1 MNYTLRDVATL
12 TGGTLHKDSN
22 GERLFTTVNSDSRLI
37 KNSDTLFAALKGDN
51 FDGHSFA
58 SELCKNG
65 GAIIDDPDYFCPNSV
80 LVPSVKKALYVLA
93 EDWRNNHIK
102 NLKVLAITGSVGKTS
117 AKNMAYL
124 AMSSCFKCYKTAG
137 NRNSLTGLP
146 MELLNIGKDVEYAVL
161 EAGMSLPGEISQIS
175 RLIKPSGALITKIGH
190 SHIMAFGSRE
200 GICKEKLS
208 ILDGMEN
215 GFITVPDDGL
225 VLSLLPKNA
234 VFTVCS
240 VDNASSDAYTENAK
254 ETPLGMEYTLCYEGK
269 KYLVRLPAFGMH
281 SVMNSALVLVS
292 AIRMGADGEKAAKAL
307 ANFVAEGNRQN
318 IHYTNGI
325 KVIADCYNA
334 APESMAA
341 ALNVLKTCGGKRIAV
356 LGDMLELGEHSE
368 ALHESVGKA
377 VEGCADMLICVG
389 EEAKYIALAAEKIM
403 NKEDIYVYPSA
414 DYEKAAKL
422 VAETAK
428 EGDTVL
434 FKASNRTNLRKVME
448 ITAL

>member
-1 MNYTLRDVATL
+1 MNMKSLINYEVIEQKTLKDLQSEGYLLRHKK
-12 TGGTLHKDSN
+12 TGA
-22 GERLFTTVNSDSRLI
+22 RV
-37 KNSDTLFAALKGDN
+37 
-51 FDGHSFA
+51 
-58 SELCKNG
+58 
-65 GAIIDDPDYFCPNSV
+65 V
-80 LVPSVKKALYVLA
+80 L
-93 EDWRNNHIK
+93 
-102 NLKVLAITGSVGKTS
+102 
-117 AKNMAYL
+117 
-124 AMSSCFKCYKTAG
+124 
-137 NRNSLTGLP
+137 
-146 MELLNIGKDVEYAVL
+146 
-161 EAGMSLPGEISQIS
+161 
-175 RLIKPSGALITKIGH
+175 
-190 SHIMAFGSRE
+190 
-200 GICKEKLS
+200 
-208 ILDGMEN
+208 MEN
-215 GFITVPDDGL
+215 DDENKVFSIGFRTPTDDSTG
-225 VLSLLPKNA
+225 V
-234 VFTVCS
+234 
-240 VDNASSDAYTENAK
+240 
-254 ETPLGMEYTLCYEGK
+254 
-269 KYLVRLPAFGMH
+269 
-281 SVMNSALVLVS
+281 
-292 AIRMGADGEKAAKAL
+292 
-307 ANFVAEGNRQN
+307 
-318 IHYTNGI
+318 I